1 MILFIIYLNIF
12 DDFLL
17 FHGISVML
25 YTEFCYVN
33 IAYSVIHTCFFALK
47 TSGIKF
53 DSFQNKSQI
62 INKFKISK
70 NDYNFKQGI
79 KELIIVIFLCK

>member
-1 MILFIIYLNIF
+1 MILFIIYSNIF

-33 IAYSVIHTCFFALK
+33 IAYSVIHTCFFCFKNLWNQ
-47 TSGIKF
+47 IRKF
-53 DSFQNKSQI
+53 FENKSQI

-79 KELIIVIFLCK
+79 